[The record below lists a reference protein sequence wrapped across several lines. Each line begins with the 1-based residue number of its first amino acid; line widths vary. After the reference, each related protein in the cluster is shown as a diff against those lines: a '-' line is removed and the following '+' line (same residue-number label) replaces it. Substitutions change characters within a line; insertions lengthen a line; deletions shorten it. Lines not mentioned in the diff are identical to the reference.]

1 MKTTENKLKSLIR
14 NMILESRTDG
24 LDSNDG
30 VTYYPPEMSGL
41 LSFRKEEIPSTEE
54 MIRSGYVKKEYRIFK
69 IVVGWHPPEGYENKP
84 ESQELHQII
93 VDGPYDNMSIG
104 LISHVLEDYE
114 TLYDQPRTLQIVNVL
129 MKDKSVND
137 EKKGVFWHVTVLYRE
152 LTRYYNIKAHIR
164 EKDFYIEEIGSRFY
178 NKSLKRKLFDLA
190 DDFEIEEVNILRALG
205 VDKDFID

>member
-14 NMILESRTDG
+14 NIILESRSDG

-30 VTYYPPEMSGL
+30 VTYYPPEMCGL

-69 IVVGWHPPEGYENKP
+69 VVVGWHPPEGYDINP
-84 ESQELHQII
+84 ESRELHQII
-93 VDGPYDNMSIG
+93 IDGPPTGLMTIVLKDN
-104 LISHVLEDYE
+104 D

-129 MKDKSVND
+129 KKDKSAND
-137 EKKGVFWHVTVLYRE
+137 EKAGVFWHITVFYRE
-152 LTRYYNIKAHIR
+152 RTNHYNIRAHIR
-164 EKDFYIEEIGSRFY
+164 EKDFYIDEIASRFY
-178 NKSLKRKLFDLA
+178 NRHLRTMLCYLA
-190 DDFEIEEVNILRALG
+190 DEFKIEEIDILRALG